1 MPVQVSLLFDGD
13 TKKARGAFFTPP
25 ALADFL
31 ANWAVRTSGDRVL
44 DPSCGEAALLLAA
57 GRRLR
62 VLGRKAPSVAGFDL
76 HFPSIEVG
84 RQLLAQAG
92 VRGDLQ
98 QVDFFVEPSRPKFD
112 AIVGNPPY
120 IRYQS
125 FAGDG
130 RVKAQ
135 QAALAQGVRLS
146 GLANAWAAFVVHSS
160 SFLKRGGRLAL
171 VLPAV
176 LLSVNYAAP
185 VRKFLLHRF
194 GSVKLVMFE
203 ERVFPEVQEE
213 VVLLFA
219 EGTGGT
225 PRFEVFQVK
234 DLHGL
239 TAIMGMPA
247 AEARPW
253 TPTEA
258 DDKWTEALLPSAVAS
273 LYSSLTTA
281 GRFTE
286 LVNWG
291 NPDLGMVT
299 GNNKFFTL
307 TAQEA
312 NRLGLPRR
320 ELLRISPP
328 GSSHLRGLTFT
339 DSAFDELA
347 REEKRV
353 WLFNP
358 SVDKPSKAALAYIE
372 TGERDGVHLA
382 YKCAVRTPWWRVPY
396 VRVPDLFLTYM
407 NQDAPRLVS
416 NDAGAAHLNSVHGVT
431 LKPELRELGV
441 EILPLAMLNSMT
453 LLSAEL
459 VGRSYGGGLLKLEP
473 KEAESLSLPSPELLA
488 GVRDR
493 LNGLRPQTSKHLRKN
508 HLREIVK
515 MVDQVVLIDGLGLKP
530 SELESLDDAHEM
542 MVARRATRAG
552 NPR

>member
-1 MPVQVSLLFDGD
+1 MPVQESLVFDGD
-13 TKKARGAFFTPP
+13 TRKARGAFFTPP
-25 ALADFL
+25 ILADFL
-31 ANWAVRTSGDRVL
+31 ANWAVRKPSDRVL

-62 VLGRKAPSVAGFDL
+62 SLGRKTPTIAGFDL
-76 HFPSIEVG
+76 HLPSIEIG
-84 RQLLAQAG
+84 RQLLKHEG
-92 VRGDLQ
+92 NRTDLR
-98 QVDFFVEPSRPKFD
+98 QVDFFAEPSRSVFD

-120 IRYQS
+120 IRYQA

-130 RVKAQ
+130 RIKAQ

-160 SFLKRGGRLAL
+160 SFLTREGRMAL

-185 VRKFLLHRF
+185 VRKFLLQRF
-194 GSVKLVMFE
+194 GSVKLVMFD
-203 ERVFPEVQEE
+203 ERVFPDVQEE
-213 VVLLFA
+213 VVVLLA
-219 EGTGGT
+219 EGSGGT
-225 PRFEVFQVK
+225 PRFEVYQVK

-239 TAIMGMPA
+239 TAIMDMPA

-258 DDKWTEALLPSAVAS
+258 DDKWTEALLPSLTAS
-273 LYSSLTTA
+273 LYSSLTSA
-281 GRFTE
+281 ERFTS
-286 LVNWG
+286 LISWG
-291 NPDLGMVT
+291 DPDLGMVT

-307 TAQEA
+307 TTSEA
-312 NRLGLPRR
+312 NNLGISKR

-347 REEKRV
+347 QDGKRS
-353 WLFNP
+353 WLFHP
-358 SVDKPSKAALAYIE
+358 SVEQPSKAASDYIKK
-372 TGERDGVHLA
+372 GENEGVHLA
-382 YKCAVRTPWWRVPY
+382 YKCAVRTPWWRVPG
-396 VRVPDLFLTYM
+396 VRIPDLFLTYM

-416 NDAGAAHLNSVHGVT
+416 NDAKAAHLNSVHGVT
-431 LKPELRELGV
+431 LRPEVRKAGV
-441 EILPLAMLNSMT
+441 ELLPLAMLNSVT

-473 KEAESLSLPSPELLA
+473 REAESLSLPSPELLTDI
-488 GVRDR
+488 RDR
-493 LNGLRPQTSKHLRKN
+493 LIGLRPQTSKHLRNN

-515 MVDQVVLIDGLGLKP
+515 MVDQVILIDGLGLKP
-530 SELESLDDAHEM
+530 SELDSIHDAHRM
-542 MVARRATRAG
+542 MAARRSTRAG
-552 NPR
+552 SPQ